1 MIPERRIRKLAK
13 KKKKSFRSLEFKDP
27 RININTLYNLQ
38 SFKKRLRTEGKEERC
53 IPTFSHVYLKWLPV
67 HWTLHNSLL
76 LFRCFSEK
84 RRKRPSPWNHQVL
97 EGHEPDINQF
107 TNPRRTTRRMI
118 ESCVW
123 DKRHVD
129 EDRKNRVEEKEK
141 ESEEKKGHRVKGKLS
156 FLLSISFEEGYFRN
170 CAETPVA
177 EDGHSAQ
184 GSDCDPFY
192 WHLSHR

>member
-1 MIPERRIRKLAK
+1 MHTDVLSRLLKMAASSLNSSQLSPSFSLFLWEKEKETIAVKSSSSRR
-13 KKKKSFRSLEFKDP
+13 
-27 RININTLYNLQ
+27 T
-38 SFKKRLRTEGKEERC
+38 
-53 IPTFSHVYLKWLPV
+53 
-67 HWTLHNSLL
+67 
-76 LFRCFSEK
+76 
-84 RRKRPSPWNHQVL
+84 QV
-97 EGHEPDINQF
+97 HEPDINQF

-118 ESCVW
+118 GSCVW

>member
-1 MIPERRIRKLAK
+1 MIDSWETNKK
-13 KKKKSFRSLEFKDP
+13 VGKKKKSFRSLEFKDP

-97 EGHEPDINQF
+97 EGHESKSLIL

-118 ESCVW
+118 GSCVW

-129 EDRKNRVEEKEK
+129 EDRKSWGERKRKRGKE
-141 ESEEKKGHRVKGKLS
+141 R
-156 FLLSISFEEGYFRN
+156 
-170 CAETPVA
+170 
-177 EDGHSAQ
+177 AQ
-184 GSDCDPFY
+184 D
-192 WHLSHR
+192 